1 MGRRVGRAKS
11 SWQESLVDYNRRLLG
26 HGTTLRQPLKGRA
39 TSLTTAVRRLRS
51 SARRRPSGV
60 PRITAT
66 AHARRMIIS
75 MNRGRSM
82 GLTLTVVVAIA
93 ATVDVTLASRGRQAP
108 WVGVL
113 EEHPAIQY
121 ASRPTTDRVARL
133 NQSLAQHSLSRQ
145 SAEGAAADRTFQR
158 DERTGHLM
166 SVLDALGVPVES
178 QLLVFSKTGV
188 QRAYTSPHNP
198 RALFYNESVVVGY
211 VPGAPL
217 IEIASLDPQQAVIFY
232 TVDQAAAAPTFVRGS
247 ELSELSCLVEHI
259 GRAGIDRAQQHRRGR
274 RDTAAATGQQRREPP
289 DASPGSMGRLVTSP
303 PRGRRRRTRSGRTA
317 ATSRSRRVATHR
329 IRCSPTG

>member
-1 MGRRVGRAKS
+1 
-11 SWQESLVDYNRRLLG
+11 
-26 HGTTLRQPLKGRA
+26 
-39 TSLTTAVRRLRS
+39 
-51 SARRRPSGV
+51 
-60 PRITAT
+60 
-66 AHARRMIIS
+66 
-75 MNRGRSM
+75 M

-217 IEIASLDPQQAVIFY
+217 IEIASSI
-232 TVDQAAAAPTFVRGS
+232 RN
-247 ELSELSCLVEHI
+247 
-259 GRAGIDRAQQHRRGR
+259 RR
-274 RDTAAATGQQRREPP
+274 
-289 DASPGSMGRLVTSP
+289 
-303 PRGRRRRTRSGRTA
+303 
-317 ATSRSRRVATHR
+317 
-329 IRCSPTG
+329 

>member
-1 MGRRVGRAKS
+1 
-11 SWQESLVDYNRRLLG
+11 
-26 HGTTLRQPLKGRA
+26 
-39 TSLTTAVRRLRS
+39 
-51 SARRRPSGV
+51 
-60 PRITAT
+60 
-66 AHARRMIIS
+66 MIIS

-133 NQSLAQHSLSRQ
+133 NQSLAQHGPSRQ

-158 DERTGHLM
+158 DQRTGHLM

-198 RALFYNESVVVGY
+198 RALFYNE
-211 VPGAPL
+211 
-217 IEIASLDPQQAVIFY
+217 
-232 TVDQAAAAPTFVRGS
+232 
-247 ELSELSCLVEHI
+247 
-259 GRAGIDRAQQHRRGR
+259 
-274 RDTAAATGQQRREPP
+274 
-289 DASPGSMGRLVTSP
+289 
-303 PRGRRRRTRSGRTA
+303 
-317 ATSRSRRVATHR
+317 
-329 IRCSPTG
+329 

>member
-1 MGRRVGRAKS
+1 MA
-11 SWQESLVDYNRRLLG
+11 
-26 HGTTLRQPLKGRA
+26 
-39 TSLTTAVRRLRS
+39 
-51 SARRRPSGV
+51 SG
-60 PRITAT
+60 
-66 AHARRMIIS
+66 
-75 MNRGRSM
+75 
-82 GLTLTVVVAIA
+82 
-93 ATVDVTLASRGRQAP
+93 GRQAP

-121 ASRPTTDRVARL
+121 ASRPTTDRVAKL
-133 NQSLAQHSLSRQ
+133 NQSLAQS
-145 SAEGAAADRTFQR
+145 GRTFER

-198 RALFYNESVVVGY
+198 RALFFNESVVVGY

-232 TVDQAAAAPTFVRGS
+232 TVDQAAPAPCVCS
-247 ELSELSCLVEHI
+247 WEELPELSRLGEHI
-259 GRAGIDRAQQHRRGR
+259 GRAGIDHAQQHRRGR
-274 RDTAAATGQQRREPP
+274 RDAAAATGQQRREPP
-289 DASPGSMGRLVTSP
+289 DAAPGSMGRLVRHLGGAP
-303 PRGRRRRTRSGRTA
+303 PPYRSGHTA
-317 ATSRSRRVATHR
+317 ATSRSRREATRR

>member
-1 MGRRVGRAKS
+1 
-11 SWQESLVDYNRRLLG
+11 
-26 HGTTLRQPLKGRA
+26 
-39 TSLTTAVRRLRS
+39 
-51 SARRRPSGV
+51 
-60 PRITAT
+60 
-66 AHARRMIIS
+66 
-75 MNRGRSM
+75 M

-133 NQSLAQHSLSRQ
+133 NQSLALHGLSRQSAKGAAADLSRQ

-158 DERTGHLM
+158 DERTGHLL

-211 VPGAPL
+211 VPG
-217 IEIASLDPQQAVIFY
+217 
-232 TVDQAAAAPTFVRGS
+232 
-247 ELSELSCLVEHI
+247 
-259 GRAGIDRAQQHRRGR
+259 RR
-274 RDTAAATGQQRREPP
+274 
-289 DASPGSMGRLVTSP
+289 S
-303 PRGRRRRTRSGRTA
+303 
-317 ATSRSRRVATHR
+317 SRSRPS
-329 IRCSPTG
+329 IRSRR